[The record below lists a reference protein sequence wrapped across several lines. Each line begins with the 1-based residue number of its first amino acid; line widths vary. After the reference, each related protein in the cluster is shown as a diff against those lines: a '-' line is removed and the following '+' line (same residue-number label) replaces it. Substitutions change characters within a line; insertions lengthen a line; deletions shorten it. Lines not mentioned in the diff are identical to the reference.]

1 MLVQDEIQV
10 KGDLSS
16 YGNDDKVTKLVQI
29 EKKDGLIEKSLDKLK
44 ETSTV

>member
-1 MLVQDEIQV
+1 MLMQDEVQV
-10 KGDLSS
+10 KGGSPS
-16 YGNDDKVTKLVQI
+16 YVNDDKATKLVQI